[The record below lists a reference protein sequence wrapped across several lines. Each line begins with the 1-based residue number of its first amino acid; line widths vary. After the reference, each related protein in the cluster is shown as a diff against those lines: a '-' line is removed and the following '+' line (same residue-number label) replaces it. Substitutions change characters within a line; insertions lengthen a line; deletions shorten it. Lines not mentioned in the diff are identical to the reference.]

1 MRFGKAKVKS
11 DLGRTIL
18 ANSKDVMPKSDFA
31 QVSCCFCQFDLL
43 NFTRIDESK
52 TLTQHFREP
61 RFSVITQAQIKEV
74 TKRIVENYKPEKV
87 ILFGSYAKG
96 NPAVDSDLDVL
107 VIKNSHLPR
116 YKRGSE
122 IRKHLRGMKIPI
134 DLVVYT
140 NEEIARWQDVKMAFI
155 TTAIETG
162 VVLYEE
168 KG

>member
-1 MRFGKAKVKS
+1 
-11 DLGRTIL
+11 
-18 ANSKDVMPKSDFA
+18 MPRDYFSS
-31 QVSCCFCQFDLL
+31 QVSCCFCRFNLL
-43 NFTRIDESK
+43 NFTGIDESK
-52 TLTQHFREP
+52 TLTQCFREP
-61 RFSVITQAQIKEV
+61 RVSVITQAQIKEV
-74 TKRIVENYKPEKV
+74 TKRIVENYRPEKV

-96 NPAVDSDLDVL
+96 NPTVDSDLDLL

-140 NEEIARWQDVKMAFI
+140 NEEIARWRDVKMAFI

-168 KG
+168 QR

>member
-1 MRFGKAKVKS
+1 
-11 DLGRTIL
+11 
-18 ANSKDVMPKSDFA
+18 
-31 QVSCCFCQFDLL
+31 
-43 NFTRIDESK
+43 
-52 TLTQHFREP
+52 FRES
-61 RFSVITQAQIKEV
+61 RFSVVTQAQIKEV

-96 NPAVDSDLDVL
+96 NPTVDSDLDLL

-140 NEEIARWQDVKMAFI
+140 NEEIAKWQGVKMAFI

-168 KG
+168 KR